1 MEYTDLYKTRSYSG
15 CLRDAYR
22 MVSTNF
28 KTILRHTWMPIS
40 LSSAMGVISILFRL
54 PDKDIHELG
63 SNNPTITAIIV
74 FLATIISM
82 VAASWLLGE
91 VYSLLNNHGRKTNF
105 KRSLTLQIFSVVLA
119 LLYIFNAFSGNNI
132 LVFSIVTILFFI
144 CVFPLTFAQTKFIAD
159 KSRTLHDLFMKD
171 YAQGWRHFGFIFIT
185 ALLTGIIITAICSIV
200 IVPLM
205 IVMFAQAFNQVGML
219 AGDPNGAPGYFFIL
233 LVATSFFTIFLL
245 NYLFVWI
252 FIVQY
257 YMYGSIETTDREK
270 EARKNAL
277 LESDI
282 EFKEN
287 N

>member
-40 LSSAMGVISILFRL
+40 LSSAMGVISILF
-54 PDKDIHELG
+54 
-63 SNNPTITAIIV
+63 
-74 FLATIISM
+74 ISM
-82 VAASWLLGE
+82 AAASWLLGE

-200 IVPLM
+200 IPCL
-205 IVMFAQAFNQVGML
+205 
-219 AGDPNGAPGYFFIL
+219 PGRNRTL
-233 LVATSFFTIFLL
+233 RKCTSMCAISF
-245 NYLFVWI
+245 
-252 FIVQY
+252 Q
-257 YMYGSIETTDREK
+257 K
-270 EARKNAL
+270 EPAL
-277 LESDI
+277 RI
-282 EFKEN
+282 
-287 N
+287 